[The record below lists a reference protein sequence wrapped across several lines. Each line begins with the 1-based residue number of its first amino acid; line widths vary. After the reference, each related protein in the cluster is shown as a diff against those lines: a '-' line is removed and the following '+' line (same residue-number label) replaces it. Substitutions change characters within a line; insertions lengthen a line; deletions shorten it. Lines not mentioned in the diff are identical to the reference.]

1 MSLHAGVFAQ
11 KCCIFDPI
19 LIMLTKTMTPQE
31 VVAPARFYHLK
42 THVPV
47 KQHCRII
54 WFLPFVLLFCASFSF
69 KLLFADNQFVKP
81 DTLTI
86 VSDDNYPPYI
96 FRDDQGKLQGI
107 LVDQWQ
113 LWERKTGI
121 KAKLIATNWSD
132 AQQLMREGKADV
144 IETMFETP
152 ERRSVYLFSK
162 PYAKIDV
169 PVFYHRSLSG
179 ITNASTL
186 QGFSIGVKAGDACIE
201 VLRRAGLQFFQEFAS
216 YEMVLEA
223 ARNGQIKVFCIDK
236 DPAIFLLN
244 KNKLENDFREG
255 FVLYTGE
262 FHRAVAKEQH
272 QLLSIVEKGFAGFS
286 KDESKRITD
295 KWMGTPLGGSQ
306 TLKYLTYA
314 LLLAA
319 AIALFFVGN
328 WWVLR
333 RRVQAKTQQLQVAL
347 NKLTENET
355 HYRLLV
361 QNAMEAIYVVCNG
374 IILYGNKSFADLAE
388 IPVDKVIG
396 ANLFSFLMPEDVEF
410 AKLRYKQI
418 ESGKLFSGRREAQM
432 MTKKGTKWVLV
443 NSVAITWDQKR
454 AVLSFASDIT
464 EIKQVEEDL
473 RIQNQEYQ
481 ALNEE
486 YISLNEQLHCTI
498 DQMQK
503 VNEDLIMAKA
513 QAEHSDRLKTAFLA
527 NISHEVRTPLN
538 GIVGFAELLTQESIT
553 PEKAKA
559 YFSQIDQNSQRLLN
573 TVTDIV
579 EASLLQTHQIKL
591 YPTSINLQ
599 YFLKECCQQF
609 EASLL
614 PHQHVFLLDMDPK
627 AEALTIEADHAKL
640 KQILR
645 HLLENARKFT
655 PSGSINVGYSL
666 IESHLVIHV
675 KDTGIGIAEQNLQ
688 SIFEPF
694 TQVETQ
700 DSAKTSG
707 AGLGL
712 SLCKGLAELMGGYLK
727 LESTLGQGTTVH
739 LGLPLIP
746 AQSPVAH
753 KPMLAKPKVLPKQ
766 WLKVLLAEDES
777 SNFEFVKMAL
787 QGTDV
792 HLFHATNGAVAVEM
806 VKTHPNFNLVL
817 MDIKMPVMDG
827 VEALYAIRELN
838 PNLPVV
844 ALTAYAMAHDEDRI
858 RNAGFD
864 GYYLKPIR
872 RAELLES
879 ITRNARV
886 G

>member
-1 MSLHAGVFAQ
+1 MISQ
-11 KCCIFDPI
+11 
-19 LIMLTKTMTPQE
+19 Q
-31 VVAPARFYHLK
+31 VVANERSHLLK
-42 THVPV
+42 TQATV
-47 KQHCRII
+47 KQRCWIK
-54 WFLPFVLLFCASFSF
+54 WCLPLVLLFCSNFIIHQ
-69 KLLFADNQFVKP
+69 LFADNQFIKP
-81 DTLTI
+81 DTLII

-107 LVDQWQ
+107 LVDQWR
-113 LWERKTGI
+113 LWEQKTGI
-121 KAKLIATNWSD
+121 KAKLIATDWSQ
-132 AQQLMREGKADV
+132 AQHLMKEGKADV

-152 ERRSVYLFSK
+152 ERRSTYLFSK
-162 PYAKIDV
+162 PYAKIEV
-169 PVFYHRSLSG
+169 PVFYHNTLSG
-179 ITNASTL
+179 ITNANTL

-201 VLRRAGLQFFQEFAS
+201 VLKRSGLLFFQEFAS
-216 YEMVLEA
+216 YEKVLEA
-223 ARNGQIKVFCIDK
+223 AQNGQIKVFCIDK
-236 DPAIFLLN
+236 EPAIFLLN
-244 KNKLENDFREG
+244 KNNLENEFREG

-262 FHRAVAKEQH
+262 FHRAVVKGQH
-272 QLLSIVEKGFAGFS
+272 QLLSLVEKGFEMIS
-286 KDESKRITD
+286 KEESKRITD
-295 KWMGTPLGGSQ
+295 KWMGKSLGGGK

-328 WWVLR
+328 WWMLR
-333 RRVQAKTQQLQVAL
+333 RRVQARTLQLQIAL
-347 NKLTENET
+347 NKLTESET

-361 QNAMEAIYVVCNG
+361 QNAMEAIYVVYNG

-388 IPVDKVIG
+388 IPVENVVG
-396 ANLFSFLMPEDVEF
+396 AKLFSFLKPEDVEF

-473 RIQNQEYQ
+473 RIQNHEYQ

-486 YISLNEQLHCTI
+486 YISLNEQLQHTI
-498 DQMQK
+498 NQMQK
-503 VNEDLIMAKA
+503 VNDDLIVAKA
-513 QAEHSDRLKTAFLA
+513 QAELSDRLKTAFLA

-538 GIVGFAELLTQESIT
+538 GIVGFAELLTQESLT
-553 PEKAKA
+553 PEKTKA
-559 YFSQIDQNSQRLLN
+559 YFSQIDQNCQRLLN
-573 TVTDIV
+573 TVSDIV
-579 EASLLQTHQIKL
+579 EASLLQTHQVKL
-591 YPTSINLQ
+591 YPTSFNLHD
-599 YFLKECCQQF
+599 FLKDACLQF
-609 EASLL
+609 ETSLS
-614 PHQHVFLLDMDPK
+614 PHKHIFSLALNPEK
-627 AEALTIEADHAKL
+627 EALSIEADQAKL
-640 KQILR
+640 KQIVR
-645 HLLENARKFT
+645 HLLENAQKFT
-655 PSGSINVGYSL
+655 PSGTINLGYSL
-666 IESHLVIHV
+666 DEKHLVLYV
-675 KDTGIGIAEQNLQ
+675 KDTGIGIAENHLQ
-688 SIFEPF
+688 SVFEPF

-727 LESTLGQGTTVH
+727 LESTLGQGTTVY
-739 LGLPLIP
+739 LGLPLKL
-746 AQSPVAH
+746 AQNPVVN
-753 KPMLAKPKVLPKQ
+753 KTLVSKPKALPKQ

-787 QGTDV
+787 QGTDI

-838 PNLPVV
+838 PDLPVV

-872 RAELLES
+872 RADLLES
-879 ITRNARV
+879 INRNAKLA
-886 G
+886 